1 MEDLQ
6 DKIIELM
13 DLFDDEVVTTAD
25 KIDRPQRALDREAID
40 DFMKRNPMMD
50 GGMLVKPS
58 ADGSRPGYSKEKKL
72 RKNSPITEKERAK
85 NIKAWEKNTGLDF
98 NEHKKNVSRSAS
110 SLIELG
116 KTTGIA
122 GGEGTRETRFEEKQK
137 KIKKFLKGKKTIKAS
152 VLKDFILND
161 VGYKKYDSRQVKSL
175 FPNLII
181 EQDLQKEAERGLKM
195 SKGKLTVAN
204 KYAAL
209 MHKNDPRDTQ
219 YVSSSNYKE
228 LPKNE
233 KGKILA
239 IMRANDNKFRVNYSE
254 QLRFPANKEKLI
266 MRDFGLTEEDFFK
279 HGKYGV
285 PTKIDGKVN
294 KKYSRIFRYVDRGF
308 KLPKVGRYSVTDV
321 LTPDQIEFVKNNF
334 ELPEGQKEWNFR
346 SPDNPEGY
354 KHGIPPAEYRNLEK
368 QIYTKLKGGSTK
380 YTLAAD
386 RSSAKG
392 WMMSAMERLYKN
404 ETVLKN
410 GERVLKEGLDK
421 LTYEPIKNEKGIII
435 GFKDNTAAGGG
446 GTYYGLNKN
455 TPEDATPW
463 TAHGDYDN
471 IQKFLNIANG
481 VKEQPDQVLQKI
493 LDEKGITK
501 LLGEKRVLT
510 LNDVLSH
517 ERFFDK
523 LSTTRPKVLIER
535 QIVLH
540 HTKGVGDK
548 NLARAAATK
557 DLQLLTGAVNSNVIK
572 LENIVKGAPNRPG
585 RKLTKDEIAQ
595 LKNYG
600 AKIVDFDGKVVGG
613 GYLDPD
619 RQFANIEKQ
628 ALKYAKGDQFNVKT
642 VASYLERLGCG
653 KAAGGRIL
661 MSNGGPTLTKCAKRG
676 QLKLENILT
685 KGASNADDA
694 ILARTILKAG
704 GGLKSMFALKNIFG
718 PAAIAATV
726 AFEGGL
732 IGYDMLTSGKTLRE
746 AFGDNLLNY
755 ALGKDYQVDPQE
767 ELFKRFKGLGYDNQ
781 QIGSIKKALDAMNTI
796 NTGAQL
802 AMDVG
807 QQQEA
812 LQKSRG
818 QPEEFMI
825 PDDQMMADT
834 AGQRAEQNLKDA
846 KNQLA
851 EFNRDLVRS
860 GQQDEL
866 SRYIESGDYAK
877 GFDLFEQ
884 AQKAATV
891 EQMQSALPTAFGK
904 VFPKFEERRTQ
915 TISENLPFEGVN
927 PAFNIPVDGRTY
939 GEGLGAVTFIPGK
952 TTGGLFGLAEGGR
965 AGYKLGKGVKIK
977 PSKVR
982 SDAKSIIDENI
993 KLMKQMKETGE
1004 IDEISSNLNQVIK
1017 KALDEDLFDK
1027 KDKIVDSINISE
1039 AKKRRNYPY
1048 NMQVFEEPK
1057 NLDFYTAI
1065 QESNFK
1071 TKTGPFFDRIRRKKA
1086 GGGLLKQAG
1095 DRSGPPPE
1103 SGPNPQGLQ
1112 GLLNSVKKI

>member
-1 MEDLQ
+1 
-6 DKIIELM
+6 
-13 DLFDDEVVTTAD
+13 
-25 KIDRPQRALDREAID
+25 
-40 DFMKRNPMMD
+40 
-50 GGMLVKPS
+50 
-58 ADGSRPGYSKEKKL
+58 
-72 RKNSPITEKERAK
+72 
-85 NIKAWEKNTGLDF
+85 
-98 NEHKKNVSRSAS
+98 
-110 SLIELG
+110 
-116 KTTGIA
+116 
-122 GGEGTRETRFEEKQK
+122 
-137 KIKKFLKGKKTIKAS
+137 
-152 VLKDFILND
+152 
-161 VGYKKYDSRQVKSL
+161 
-175 FPNLII
+175 
-181 EQDLQKEAERGLKM
+181 M

-228 LPKNE
+228 LSRKE
-233 KGKILA
+233 QGKIFA
-239 IMRANDNKFRVNYSE
+239 IMRANDNKFRVNYST

-279 HGKYGV
+279 HGKFGV

-294 KKYSRIFRYVDRGF
+294 KKYYRIQRYVERGF
-308 KLPKVGRYSVTDV
+308 KLPKVGRYSITDV

-435 GFKDNTAAGGG
+435 GFTDNTAAGDG
-446 GTYYGLNKN
+446 GTYYGLDKN
-455 TPEDATPW
+455 TPENATPW

-540 HTKGVGDK
+540 HTRGVGDK

-613 GYLDPD
+613 GFIDPK
-619 RQFANIEKQ
+619 RQFANIEKG
-628 ALKYAKGDQFNVKT
+628 AIDYAKSDKFNVKT

-653 KAAGGRIL
+653 RAAGGRIL

-676 QLKLENILT
+676 QLKLENILK
-685 KGASNADDA
+685 KGAAPGSDDA
-694 ILARTILKAG
+694 VLAKQILRLG
-704 GGLKSMFALKNIFG
+704 GGLKSAFALRGLFG

-755 ALGKDYQVDPQE
+755 ALGKDYQIDPQE
-767 ELFKRFKGLGYDNQ
+767 ELFKRFKGLGYTDQ
-781 QIGSIKKALDAMNTI
+781 QLGKIKTSLDVMNTI
-796 NTGAQL
+796 NTGTKL
-802 AMDVG
+802 ATDFG
-807 QQQEA
+807 TQQEA
-812 LQKSRG
+812 LEKSRG
-818 QPEEFMI
+818 QPQPFMG

-834 AGQRAEQNLKDA
+834 LAQREEQNLKDTRNKLSA
-846 KNQLA
+846 
-851 EFNRDLVRS
+851 FNRDLVRS
-860 GQQDEL
+860 GEL
-866 SRYIESGDYAK
+866 NRLNQLFESGDY
-877 GFDLFEQ
+877 GLGLDLYDE
-884 AQKAATV
+884 AQRRATV
-891 EQMQSALPTAFGK
+891 ERMQSGGPKFMGS
-904 VFPKFEERRTQ
+904 VSPKFEERRIR
-915 TISENLPFEGVN
+915 TISENLPFGGAN
-927 PAFNIPVDGRTY
+927 PAFD
-939 GEGLGAVTFIPGK
+939 FPGTK
-952 TTGGLFGLAEGGR
+952 EATGGYLYGF
-965 AGYKLGKGVKIK
+965 
-977 PSKVR
+977 
-982 SDAKSIIDENI
+982 
-993 KLMKQMKETGE
+993 
-1004 IDEISSNLNQVIK
+1004 
-1017 KALDEDLFDK
+1017 
-1027 KDKIVDSINISE
+1027 
-1039 AKKRRNYPY
+1039 
-1048 NMQVFEEPK
+1048 
-1057 NLDFYTAI
+1057 
-1065 QESNFK
+1065 
-1071 TKTGPFFDRIRRKKA
+1071 A
-1086 GGGLLKQAG
+1086 GGGIAKLAG
-1095 DRSGPPPE
+1095 VDQGPPPE
-1103 SGPNPQGLQ
+1103 SGPNSQGLP
-1112 GLLNSVKKI
+1112 GLLKRVRNL